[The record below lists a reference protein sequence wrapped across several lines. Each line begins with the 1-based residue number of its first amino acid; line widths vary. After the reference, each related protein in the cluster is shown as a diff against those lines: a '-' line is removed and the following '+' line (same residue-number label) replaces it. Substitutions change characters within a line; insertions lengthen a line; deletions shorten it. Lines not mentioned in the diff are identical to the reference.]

1 MTPSDSSPAPRKI
14 GILLVDDHLAVRLGL
29 TTILNDQPDI
39 AVIGEAANG
48 PAALEAYATVK
59 PDVVLLD
66 LRLPGMS
73 GLEIIA
79 ALHERFEKP
88 KILVLTTLDREE
100 DIYRSLEAGAKG
112 YLLKDMRKEDLIEG
126 IRAVHAGGHWMSA
139 AASTRLAQ
147 RVVHPSLTAR
157 EMEILRLIV
166 NGRANKEIASTL
178 SLSEDT
184 VKWHMKSLF
193 TKLDANDRTQA
204 AVTAIQRGL
213 VQV

>member
-1 MTPSDSSPAPRKI
+1 MNSKPKI
-14 GILLVDDHLAVRLGL
+14 RVLLVDDHLAVRLGL

-39 AVIGEAANG
+39 EVIAEASNG
-48 PAALEAYATVK
+48 AAALECYEKKK

-66 LRLPGMS
+66 LRLPGM
-73 GLEIIA
+73 GGVEIIKEMQA
-79 ALHERFEKP
+79 RFEKP
-88 KILVLTTLDREE
+88 NILVLTTLDREE

-112 YLLKDMRKEDLIEG
+112 YLLKDMRKEDLVEA
-126 IRAVHAGGHWMSA
+126 IRAVHGGGHWISA

-147 RVVHPSLTAR
+147 RVMHQQLTER

-166 NGRANKEIASTL
+166 GGRTNKEIASSL

-184 VKWHMKSLF
+184 VKWHLKSLF
-193 TKLDANDRTQA
+193 TKLEVNDRTQA

>member
-1 MTPSDSSPAPRKI
+1 MNSKSKI
-14 GILLVDDHLAVRLGL
+14 GVLLVDDHLAVRLGL
-29 TTILNDQPDI
+29 TTILNDQHDI
-39 AVIGEAANG
+39 AVIAEAANG
-48 PAALEAYATVK
+48 AAALEHYESKK

-73 GLEIIA
+73 GVEIIKEMHA
-79 ALHERFEKP
+79 RFSKP
-88 KILVLTTLDREE
+88 RILVLTTLDREE

-112 YLLKDMRKEDLIEG
+112 YLLKDMRKEDLIEA
-126 IRAVHAGGHWMSA
+126 IRTVHNGGHWISA

-147 RVVHPSLTAR
+147 RVTHQSLTER

-166 NGRANKEIASTL
+166 GGRTNKEIASSL

-184 VKWHMKSLF
+184 VKWHLKSLF
-193 TKLDANDRTQA
+193 GKLEVNDRTQA